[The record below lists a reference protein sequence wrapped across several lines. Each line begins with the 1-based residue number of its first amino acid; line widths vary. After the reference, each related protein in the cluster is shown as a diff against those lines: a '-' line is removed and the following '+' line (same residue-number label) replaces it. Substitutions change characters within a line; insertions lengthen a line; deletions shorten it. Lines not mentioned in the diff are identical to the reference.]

1 MLLLKRYYITTKM
14 EKLRKHI
21 KESFFNPIFHFLP
34 LLLFLV
40 VNDFFGMNV
49 AWKVSFS
56 FALILLIYVYF
67 VYNRIFTWH
76 LIFTLIFICVSTIT
90 AILTLLP
97 QSLVSSQILDEIV
110 VLSFLIV
117 FVLFQKQIHKIVLR
131 LMPNL
136 IPMTNNFEELFRVIW
151 AFLFVLLF
159 YVASFLIVQ
168 FIGQNVK
175 QYQQMLQYL
184 YVGVLFFLSIYEILR
199 VQIIR
204 AKLIREEWWPI
215 VNDQGKIIGSIQRLT
230 SLNDEKKYMHPIVR
244 VLIIDKGMILL
255 QKRSI
260 ESLIFPGLWDTAV
273 SNHLNMDETIEQC
286 VERTAKEQYSLSNFK
301 YMYLANYT
309 IEVEKERHY
318 AFLFVSCQEN
328 ELKINTIFTEQLK
341 WWTQQQIDEN
351 LNTGIFSDNFKV
363 EYDLLKRSGLL
374 ETGKCEC
381 NCRLKEVIYQQSND
395 AKKE

>member
-76 LIFTLIFICVSTIT
+76 LIFTVIFICVSTIT
-90 AILTLLP
+90 VIFTLLP

-168 FIGQNVK
+168 FIGQNVE

-255 QKRSI
+255 QKRSNG
-260 ESLIFPGLWDTAV
+260 SLIFRGLWDAAV
-273 SNHLNMDETIEQC
+273 SNHLNMGETIEKC

-301 YMYLANYT
+301 YMYLANYA
-309 IEVEKERHY
+309 IEVEKEHHY

>member
-1 MLLLKRYYITTKM
+1 M

-76 LIFTLIFICVSTIT
+76 LIFTVIFICVSTIT
-90 AILTLLP
+90 VIFTLLP

-168 FIGQNVK
+168 FIGQNVE

-255 QKRSI
+255 QKRSNG
-260 ESLIFPGLWDTAV
+260 SLIFRGLWDAAV
-273 SNHLNMDETIEQC
+273 SNHLNMGETIEKC

-301 YMYLANYT
+301 YMYLANYA
-309 IEVEKERHY
+309 IEVEKEHHY

>member
-1 MLLLKRYYITTKM
+1 M

-90 AILTLLP
+90 VIFTLLP

-244 VLIIDKGMILL
+244 VLIIDKSMILL
-255 QKRSI
+255 QKRSNG
-260 ESLIFPGLWDTAV
+260 SLIFRGLWDAPV
-273 SNHLNMDETIEQC
+273 SNHLNMGETIEQC

-309 IEVEKERHY
+309 IEVEKENHY

-381 NCRLKEVIYQQSND
+381 NCKLKEVIYQQSND

>member
-90 AILTLLP
+90 VIFTLLP

-244 VLIIDKGMILL
+244 VLIIDKSMILL
-255 QKRSI
+255 QKRSNG
-260 ESLIFPGLWDTAV
+260 SLIFRGLWDAAV
-273 SNHLNMDETIEQC
+273 SNHLNMGETIEQC

-309 IEVEKERHY
+309 IEVEKENHY